1 MAKKKS
7 KKKQDRIFVT
17 LECTEQ
23 KGSGVNGMSRYT
35 TKKNRKNTANKLELS
50 KYNPF
55 LRRHTIHKEIK

>member
-7 KKKQDRIFVT
+7 KKKQDRIFVI

-23 KGSGVNGMSRYT
+23 KASRVKGMSRYT
-35 TKKNRKNTANKLELS
+35 TKKNRKNTPDKLELK

-55 LRRHTIHKEIK
+55 LRRHTVHKEIK

>member
-23 KGSGVNGMSRYT
+23 KGSGVKGMSRYT

-50 KYNPF
+50 KYNHF

>member
-23 KGSGVNGMSRYT
+23 KRSRVKGMSRYT
-35 TKKNRKNTANKLELS
+35 TKKNRKNTPDKLELK

-55 LRRHTIHKEIK
+55 LRKHTIHKEIK

>member
-23 KGSGVNGMSRYT
+23 KGRGASGMSRYT

-55 LRRHTIHKEIK
+55 LRKHTIHREIK